1 MVMKRLVTIKDG
13 VIGGVEK
20 ELIEKL
26 LPQLVGS
33 FRQRKEFF
41 EYYFEE
47 KVVEFSLDDLEKLS
61 NEFSF
66 ELSRDELEI
75 II

>member
-1 MVMKRLVTIKDG
+1 MKRLVTIKDG

-26 LPQLVGS
+26 LPQLVGP

-41 EYYFEE
+41 EYYFDETI
-47 KVVEFSLDDLEKLS
+47 VEFTLDDIERLS
-61 NEFSF
+61 KEFIIEISWT
-66 ELSRDELEI
+66 ELIIEI
-75 II
+75 

>member
-1 MVMKRLVTIKDG
+1 MKRLVTIKDG

-41 EYYFEE
+41 EYYFDETM
-47 KVVEFSLDDLEKLS
+47 VEFTLDDIERLS
-61 NEFSF
+61 KEFIIEISWT
-66 ELSRDELEI
+66 ELVIEI
-75 II
+75 

>member
-1 MVMKRLVTIKDG
+1 MKRLVTIKQG
-13 VIGGVEK
+13 VIAGFEK
-20 ELIEKL
+20 ELIESIIPSL
-26 LPQLVGS
+26 SDS

-75 II
+75 KI

>member
-1 MVMKRLVTIKDG
+1 MKKLIVIKEG

-20 ELIEKL
+20 ELIEKI

-41 EYYFEE
+41 EYYFDE
-47 KVVEFSLDDLEKLS
+47 KEI
-61 NEFSF
+61 
-66 ELSRDELEI
+66 ELSLEDIDNLSQEFVIKINWEELEI
-75 II
+75 KI

>member
-1 MVMKRLVTIKDG
+1 MKRLVTIKDG

-41 EYYFEE
+41 EYYFDE
-47 KVVEFSLDDLEKLS
+47 KMVEFTLDDIERLS
-61 NEFSF
+61 KEFIIEISWT
-66 ELSRDELEI
+66 ELVIEI
-75 II
+75 